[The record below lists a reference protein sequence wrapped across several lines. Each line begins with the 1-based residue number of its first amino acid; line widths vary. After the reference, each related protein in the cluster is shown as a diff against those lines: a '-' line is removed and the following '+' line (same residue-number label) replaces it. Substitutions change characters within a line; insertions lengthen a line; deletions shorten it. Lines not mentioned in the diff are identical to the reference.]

1 MVRLIKTE
9 FLKYK
14 RYNILWL
21 GIVSVLFSIILA
33 AFQLA
38 GTNNSVVSYAGQ
50 IGRASCRERV

>member
-21 GIVSVLFSIILA
+21 GIVSVLF
-33 AFQLA
+33 QLF
-38 GTNNSVVSYAGQ
+38 
-50 IGRASCRERV
+50 

>member
-1 MVRLIKTE
+1 MIRLIKTE

-33 AFQLA
+33 TFQLA
-38 GTNNSVVSYAGQ
+38 SIIHFNCLYV
-50 IGRASCRERV
+50 

>member
-38 GTNNSVVSYAGQ
+38 GTNNSVVSYAGLSE
-50 IGRASCRERV
+50 GF